1 MKEPTLDELNTMFQD
16 FQEELVI
23 KESKLKYPVKFTD
36 DKLDTI
42 LSLLDFSD
50 DNPSIKQI
58 GQTLLPRESSPL
70 PPSTDYDN
78 DNKE

>member
-1 MKEPTLDELNTMFQD
+1 MKEPTINEINTMFQD

-36 DKLDTI
+36 DTLDDVI
-42 LSLLDFSD
+42 SMLDFSD

-58 GQTLLPRESSPL
+58 
-70 PPSTDYDN
+70 
-78 DNKE
+78 